1 MNQVNETIL
10 LEPLRIT
17 DQILIQHE
25 DGTLELNSFGTMVA
39 FISKAIVAKPNED
52 IKTLRIESEP
62 FDANKLTAALWK
74 TATCMF
80 FDAIKENINEPKKKL
95 KVKLPV

>member
-1 MNQVNETIL
+1 MNQINETIL

-17 DQILIQHE
+17 DQIFIQHE

-52 IKTLRIESEP
+52 IKSFRIESEP
-62 FDANKLTAALWK
+62 FEVDKLTAALWR
-74 TATCMF
+74 TAMCMF
-80 FDAIKENINEPKKKL
+80 VDAVKENINEPKNKL